1 MCEIINVTLPC
12 VREERRLKCS
22 KMAEF
27 DALLYGGDPWFKS
40 NEKFKEICV
49 GEMIYLLS
57 RALLE

>member
-1 MCEIINVTLPC
+1 
-12 VREERRLKCS
+12 
-22 KMAEF
+22 MAEF